1 MEIFI
6 FGLAGAFSFAII
18 KYKLTHGM
26 KADAVLDGFM
36 MVIIMYFFA
45 GTATGGATAMIMSAM
60 ISIYLFFDPL
70 KLVMPKF
77 LLISRPT
84 IHKINY
90 TLIGILLTGIVVYG
104 VYYVS

>member
-1 MEIFI
+1 MDIVLFA
-6 FGLAGAFSFAII
+6 LAGAFSFAII

-26 KADAVLDGFM
+26 KADAILDGFM

-45 GTATGGATAMIMSAM
+45 GTATGGAVAMTMSAM

-77 LLISRPT
+77 LEIERTT
-84 IHKINY
+84 ITKINY
-90 TLIGILLTGIVVYG
+90 TLLTMLLIALIITGFLYAI
-104 VYYVS
+104 